1 VSSRPTRKKILT
13 CMSLP
18 RPVSDALIELLK
30 PIAAELGER
39 LGASAVNERFAEIE
53 PSGSTTLN
61 QQIKKDPRWTKAQV
75 RYLQRQQAREQEL
88 ITIASIDDERLQE
101 ERANRIKAEELRD
114 RRVISRL
121 CRELMR
127 EFQAEAIRMKLNE
140 IQTIWDRDN
149 WFSNLSRQ
157 ETEQILQQ
165 QQHRLLLLVSPAK
178 ISEDCPDSFRHN
190 LNIELPAKLRSFLSQ
205 HYPQHGDLC
214 PVQFY
219 GDYFKKPISDI
230 DVERLQTVL
239 SPVPTAILY
248 SDISDYEV
256 NFHVGFWGVINPNVS
271 LVAMQP
277 WNWEEVY
284 HQLEAERKDDKLNLR
299 IIRQIIV
306 TIHKLLAA
314 FLADLYYLNIDFT
327 HEPQLFNLKAEFAQE
342 WFSQD
347 WELPYIETL
356 KEIQQQ
362 QRIAYQGEMRRLI
375 LREAKAKAERKRME
389 EVEIK
394 RREEAEAASRRA
406 KELAYKLKNQ
416 KWRCVYT
423 LPGHSSFVNSL
434 AISPDGKIM
443 ASASWDKTIKVW
455 TLETGELIGT
465 LTGHSDRVNSVAINF
480 DGNLLA
486 SGSSDETIKFWN
498 LHSGELLC
506 TFPGHSMEVSSVAI
520 SPNGQVIASSGG
532 ADNII
537 KLWNLR
543 TGELLRTLR
552 GHSDN
557 VNSVVFSPDGKIL
570 ASGSSDA
577 TSKVWDVESGNLL
590 RTLSGLNVGVNSVAI
605 GPDGQILASVSND
618 YTIKLRNLHT
628 GSLLRILNSNPD
640 RGKGVLSLGMNEGL
654 HILQNYVSRG
664 DSVAIS
670 RDGLTLASGCD
681 DNTIKIWN
689 LLTGELLSTLNG
701 HLGTVYSVA
710 IVPLGNILV
719 SGSADETIKIWRC
732 D

>member
-1 VSSRPTRKKILT
+1 
-13 CMSLP
+13 MSLP
-18 RPVSDALIELLK
+18 RPVSDTLIELLK
-30 PIAAELGER
+30 PVASELGER
-39 LGASAVNERFAEIE
+39 LGASAVNERYAEIE
-53 PSGSTTLN
+53 PSGSSALN
-61 QQIKKDPRWTKAQV
+61 QQIKKDPRWIKAQV

-88 ITIASIDDERLQE
+88 IAIAGAEERVKE
-101 ERANRIKAEELRD
+101 ERANRIKAQEVRD
-114 RRVISRL
+114 KRAISRL
-121 CRELMR
+121 CRDLMR
-127 EFQAEAIRMKLNE
+127 EFQSEAIRVKLNE

-165 QQHRLLLLVSPAK
+165 QQHRLLLLVAPAK
-178 ISEDCPDSFRHN
+178 ISQDCPDSFRHN
-190 LNIELPAKLRSFLSQ
+190 LNIELPAKLRAFLNQ
-205 HYPQHGDLC
+205 HYPPHGDLC

-219 GDYFKKPISDI
+219 GDYFKKSISDI

-256 NFHVGFWGVINPNVS
+256 NFHVGFWGVINQSVS

-284 HQLEAERKDDKLNLR
+284 QQLEAEGKDRKLSLR

-327 HEPQLFNLKAEFAQE
+327 HEPQLFTLEAEFAQE
-342 WFSQD
+342 WFSKD
-347 WELPYIETL
+347 WAKPYIETL
-356 KEIQQQ
+356 KEIQEQ
-362 QRIAYQGEMRRLI
+362 QRIVSKGEMRRLA
-375 LREAKAKAERKRME
+375 LREAKARAERQRLE
-389 EVEIK
+389 EAELK
-394 RREEAEAASRRA
+394 RREEAEAAAKRV
-406 KELAYKLKNQ
+406 KELAHKLKHQ

-434 AISPDGKIM
+434 AISPDGKIL
-443 ASASWDKTIKVW
+443 ASGSWDKTIKIW
-455 TLETGELIGT
+455 NLETTELIGT
-465 LTGHSDRVNSVAINF
+465 LTGHSDRVNSVAISY
-480 DGNLLA
+480 DGKMLV

-498 LHSGELLC
+498 LHNGDLLC
-506 TFPGHSMEVSSVAI
+506 TFPGHSMEVNSVAI
-520 SPNGQVIASSGG
+520 NPKGLVIASCGG
-532 ADNII
+532 ADNTI

-543 TGELLRTLR
+543 SGELLRTLR

-557 VNSVVFSPDGKIL
+557 VNAVVFSPDGKIL

-577 TSKVWDVESGNLL
+577 TSKVWDVESGKLL

-605 GPDGQILASVSND
+605 APDGQILASVSND
-618 YTIKLRNLHT
+618 YTIKLRNLQT
-628 GSLLRILNSNPD
+628 GSLLRILNTNSG
-640 RGKGVLSLGMNEGL
+640 RGNGVTNLGTNEAL

-664 DSVAIS
+664 ESVAIS
-670 RDGLTLASGCD
+670 GDGLTLASGCD
-681 DNTIKIWN
+681 DNTINIWN
-689 LLTGELLSTLNG
+689 LQTGELLTSLKG
-701 HLGTVYSVA
+701 HSGTVYSVA
-710 IVPLGNILV
+710 IAPSGNLLA
-719 SGSADETIKIWRC
+719 SGSADRTIKIWRC

>member
-1 VSSRPTRKKILT
+1 MV
-13 CMSLP
+13 LP
-18 RPVSDALIELLK
+18 RPVSDTLIELLK
-30 PIAAELGER
+30 PIASELGER
-39 LGASAVNERFAEIE
+39 LGASAVNERFAEIG
-53 PSGSTTLN
+53 PSGSATLN
-61 QQIKKDPRWTKAQV
+61 QQIKKDPRWMKAQV
-75 RYLQRQQAREQEL
+75 KYLQRQQRREQEL
-88 ITIASIDDERLQE
+88 IAIASIEEEWVQAERI
-101 ERANRIKAEELRD
+101 NRIKAEELRD
-114 RRVISRL
+114 KRAISRL

-127 EFQAEAIRMKLNE
+127 EFQAEAIRLKLSE

-165 QQHRLLLLVSPAK
+165 QQHRLLLLVAPAK

-190 LNIELPAKLRSFLSQ
+190 LNIELPAKLRAFLSQ

-256 NFHVGFWGVINPNVS
+256 NFHIGFWGVINQSVS
-271 LVAMQP
+271 LVTMQP

-284 HQLEAERKDDKLNLR
+284 HQLKAEGKDEKLSLR

-306 TIHKLLAA
+306 TIQKLLAA

-327 HEPQLFNLKAEFAQE
+327 HEPQLFNLKSEFAQE

-347 WELPYIETL
+347 WALPYIETL

-362 QRIAYQGEMRRLI
+362 QRIAYQGEMRRLVF
-375 LREAKAKAERKRME
+375 REAKAKAERKR
-389 EVEIK
+389 VEDAELK
-394 RREEAEAASRRA
+394 HREEASAASRRA
-406 KELAYKLKNQ
+406 KELAYKLKNHNWQ
-416 KWRCVYT
+416 CVQT

-434 AISPDGKIM
+434 AISPDGKTL
-443 ASASWDKTIKVW
+443 ASGSWDKTIKIW
-455 TLETGELIGT
+455 NLETGAFIGT
-465 LTGHSDRVNSVAINF
+465 LSGHSDRVNSVTISG
-480 DGNLLA
+480 DGKMLA

-498 LHSGELLC
+498 LHTGELLC
-506 TFPGHSMEVSSVAI
+506 TFPGHSMEVNSVAI
-520 SPNGQVIASSGG
+520 SPNGRVIASSGG
-532 ADNII
+532 ADNTI

-543 TGELLRTLR
+543 TGELLRTFR
-552 GHSDN
+552 GHLDN
-557 VNSVVFSPDGKIL
+557 VNAVVFSPDGKIL

-577 TSKVWDVESGNLL
+577 TSKVWDVESGKLL

-618 YTIKLRNLHT
+618 YTIKLRNLQT
-628 GSLLRILNSNPD
+628 GSLLRILNSNSD
-640 RGKGVLSLGMNEGL
+640 RGRGVPSLEMNEGL

-670 RDGLTLASGCD
+670 RDGLTLASGYD

-689 LLTGELLSTLNG
+689 LLTGELLSSLSG

-710 IVPLGNILV
+710 IAPLGNILV

>member
-1 VSSRPTRKKILT
+1 
-13 CMSLP
+13 MSLP
-18 RPVSDALIELLK
+18 RPVSDTLIELLK
-30 PIAAELGER
+30 PVASELGER
-39 LGASAVNERFAEIE
+39 LGASAVNERYAEIE
-53 PSGSTTLN
+53 PSGSSALN
-61 QQIKKDPRWTKAQV
+61 QQIKKDPRWIKAQV

-88 ITIASIDDERLQE
+88 IAIAGAEERVKE
-101 ERANRIKAEELRD
+101 ERANRIKAQEVRD
-114 RRVISRL
+114 KRAISRL
-121 CRELMR
+121 CRDLMR
-127 EFQAEAIRMKLNE
+127 EFQSEAIRVKLNE

-165 QQHRLLLLVSPAK
+165 QQHRLLLLVAPAK
-178 ISEDCPDSFRHN
+178 ISQDCPDSFRHN
-190 LNIELPAKLRSFLSQ
+190 LNIELPAKLRAFLNQ
-205 HYPQHGDLC
+205 HYPPHGELC

-219 GDYFKKPISDI
+219 GDYFKKSISDI

-256 NFHVGFWGVINPNVS
+256 NFHVGFWGVINQSVS

-284 HQLEAERKDDKLNLR
+284 QQLEAEGKDRKLSLR

-327 HEPQLFNLKAEFAQE
+327 HEPQLFTLEAEFAQE
-342 WFSQD
+342 WFSKD
-347 WELPYIETL
+347 WAKPYIETL
-356 KEIQQQ
+356 KEIQEQ
-362 QRIAYQGEMRRLI
+362 QRIVSKGEMRRLA
-375 LREAKAKAERKRME
+375 LREAKARAERQRLE
-389 EVEIK
+389 EAELK
-394 RREEAEAASRRA
+394 RREEAEAAAKRV
-406 KELAYKLKNQ
+406 KELAHKLKHQ

-434 AISPDGKIM
+434 AISPDGKIL
-443 ASASWDKTIKVW
+443 ASGSWDKTIKIW
-455 TLETGELIGT
+455 NLETTELIGT
-465 LTGHSDRVNSVAINF
+465 LTGHSDRVNSVAISY
-480 DGNLLA
+480 DGKMLV

-498 LHSGELLC
+498 LHNGDLLC
-506 TFPGHSMEVSSVAI
+506 TFPGHSMEVNSVAI
-520 SPNGQVIASSGG
+520 NPKGLVIASCGG
-532 ADNII
+532 ADNTI

-543 TGELLRTLR
+543 SGELLRTLR

-557 VNSVVFSPDGKIL
+557 VNAVVFSPDGKIL

-577 TSKVWDVESGNLL
+577 TSKVWDVESGKLL

-605 GPDGQILASVSND
+605 APDGQILASVSND
-618 YTIKLRNLHT
+618 YTIKLRNLQT
-628 GSLLRILNSNPD
+628 GSLLRILNTNSG
-640 RGKGVLSLGMNEGL
+640 RGNGVTNLGTNEAL

-664 DSVAIS
+664 ESVAIS
-670 RDGLTLASGCD
+670 GDGLTLASGCD
-681 DNTIKIWN
+681 DNTINIWN
-689 LLTGELLSTLNG
+689 LQTGELLTSLKG
-701 HLGTVYSVA
+701 HSGTVYSVA
-710 IVPLGNILV
+710 IAPSGNLLA
-719 SGSADETIKIWRC
+719 SGSADRTIKIWRC

>member
-1 VSSRPTRKKILT
+1 MV
-13 CMSLP
+13 LP

-30 PIAAELGER
+30 PIASELGER
-39 LGASAVNERFAEIE
+39 LGASAVNERFAEIG
-53 PSGSTTLN
+53 PSGSATLN
-61 QQIKKDPRWTKAQV
+61 QQIKKDPRWMKAQV
-75 RYLQRQQAREQEL
+75 KYLQRQQRREQEL
-88 ITIASIDDERLQE
+88 IAIASIEEEWVQA

-114 RRVISRL
+114 KRAISRL

-127 EFQAEAIRMKLNE
+127 EFQAEAIRLKLSE
-140 IQTIWDRDN
+140 IQSLWDRDN

-165 QQHRLLLLVSPAK
+165 QQHRLLLLVAPAK

-190 LNIELPAKLRSFLSQ
+190 LNIELPAKLRAFLSQ

-256 NFHVGFWGVINPNVS
+256 NFHIGFWGVINQSVS
-271 LVAMQP
+271 LVTMQP

-284 HQLEAERKDDKLNLR
+284 HQLKAEGKDEKVSLR

-327 HEPQLFNLKAEFAQE
+327 HEPQLFKLNAEFAQE

-347 WELPYIETL
+347 WALPYIETL

-362 QRIAYQGEMRRLI
+362 QRIAYQGEMRRLVF
-375 LREAKAKAERKRME
+375 REAKAKAERKR
-389 EVEIK
+389 VEDAELK
-394 RREEAEAASRRA
+394 HREEASAASRRA
-406 KELAYKLKNQ
+406 KELAYKLKNHNWQ
-416 KWRCVYT
+416 CVQT

-434 AISPDGKIM
+434 AISPDGKTL
-443 ASASWDKTIKVW
+443 ASGSWDKTIKIW
-455 TLETGELIGT
+455 NLETGAFIGT
-465 LTGHSDRVNSVAINF
+465 LSGHSDRVNSVTISG
-480 DGNLLA
+480 DGKMLA

-498 LHSGELLC
+498 LHTGELLC
-506 TFPGHSMEVSSVAI
+506 TFPGHSMEVNSVAI

-532 ADNII
+532 ADNTI

-543 TGELLRTLR
+543 TGELLRTFR
-552 GHSDN
+552 GHLDN
-557 VNSVVFSPDGKIL
+557 VNAVVFSPDGKIL

-577 TSKVWDVESGNLL
+577 TSKIWDVESGKLL
-590 RTLSGLNVGVNSVAI
+590 RTLSSLNVGVNSVAI
-605 GPDGQILASVSND
+605 GPDGQMLASVSND

-628 GSLLRILNSNPD
+628 GSLLRILNSNSD
-640 RGKGVLSLGMNEGL
+640 RGRGIPSLEMNEGL

-670 RDGLTLASGCD
+670 GDGLTLASGYD
-681 DNTIKIWN
+681 DNTIKMWN
-689 LLTGELLSTLNG
+689 LLTGELLSSLQG

-710 IVPLGNILV
+710 IAPSGNILV
-719 SGSADETIKIWRC
+719 SGSADETIKIWSL

>member
-1 VSSRPTRKKILT
+1 MV
-13 CMSLP
+13 LP
-18 RPVSDALIELLK
+18 RPVSDVLIELLK
-30 PIAAELGER
+30 PIASELGER

-53 PSGSTTLN
+53 PSGSSTLN
-61 QQIKKDPRWTKAQV
+61 QQIKKDPRWIKAQV
-75 RYLQRQQAREQEL
+75 KYLQRQQAREQEL
-88 ITIASIDDERLQE
+88 IAIASIEEEWVQE
-101 ERANRIKAEELRD
+101 ERTNRIKAEELRD
-114 RRVISRL
+114 RRAISRL

-127 EFQAEAIRMKLNE
+127 EFQAEAIRLKLSE
-140 IQTIWDRDN
+140 IQSLWDRDN

-165 QQHRLLLLVSPAK
+165 QQHRLLLLVAPAK
-178 ISEDCPDSFRHN
+178 ISQDCPDSFRHN
-190 LNIELPAKLRSFLSQ
+190 LNIELPAKLRSFLSL
-205 HYPQHGDLC
+205 HYPQYGDLC

-256 NFHVGFWGVINPNVS
+256 NFHIGFWGVINQSVS
-271 LVAMQP
+271 LVTMQP

-284 HQLEAERKDDKLNLR
+284 HQLEAEGKDEKLSLR

-327 HEPQLFNLKAEFAQE
+327 HEPQLFNLKSEFAQE
-342 WFSQD
+342 WFSTD

-362 QRIAYQGEMRRLI
+362 QRIAYQGEMRRLVF
-375 LREAKAKAERKRME
+375 REAKIKAERKR
-389 EVEIK
+389 VEDAELK
-394 RREEAEAASRRA
+394 RREAASVASRRA
-406 KELAYKLKNQ
+406 KELAYKLKNH
-416 KWRCVYT
+416 KWRCVHT

-434 AISPDGKIM
+434 AISPDGQIL
-443 ASASWDKTIKVW
+443 ASGSWDRTIKIW
-455 TLETGELIGT
+455 NLETGEFVGT
-465 LTGHSDRVNSVAINF
+465 LMGHSDRVNSVAISG
-480 DGNLLA
+480 DGKMLA

-498 LHSGELLC
+498 LHTGELLF
-506 TFPGHSMEVSSVAI
+506 TFPGHSMEVNSVAI
-520 SPNGQVIASSGG
+520 SPTGQVIASSGG
-532 ADNII
+532 ADNTI

-543 TGELLRTLR
+543 TGELLRTFR

-557 VNSVVFSPDGKIL
+557 VNAVVFSPDGKIL

-577 TSKVWDVESGNLL
+577 TSKVWDVESGKLL

-605 GPDGQILASVSND
+605 GPGGQILASVSND

-628 GSLLRILNSNPD
+628 GSLLRILNSNSD
-640 RGKGVLSLGMNEGL
+640 RGRGVPSLEMNEGL

-689 LLTGELLSTLNG
+689 LLTGELLSSLNG

-710 IVPLGNILV
+710 IAPSGNILV

>member
-1 VSSRPTRKKILT
+1 
-13 CMSLP
+13 MSLP
-18 RPVSDALIELLK
+18 RPISDALIELLK
-30 PIAAELGER
+30 PIASELGER
-39 LGASAVNERFAEIE
+39 LGASALNERFAEIG
-53 PSGSTTLN
+53 PSGSSALN
-61 QQIKKDPRWTKAQV
+61 QQVKKDPRWIKAQV

-88 ITIASIDDERLQE
+88 IAIASIDDERVQE
-101 ERANRIKAEELRD
+101 ERANRIKAEESRD
-114 RRVISRL
+114 RRTISRL

-127 EFQAEAIRMKLNE
+127 EFQAEAIRVKLSQ
-140 IQTIWDRDN
+140 IQVIWDRDN

-165 QQHRLLLLVSPAK
+165 QQHRLLLLVAPAK

-190 LNIELPAKLRSFLSQ
+190 LNIELPAKLRAFLNQ

-239 SPVPTAILY
+239 TPVPTAILY

-256 NFHVGFWGVINPNVS
+256 NFHVGFWGVINQSVS
-271 LVAMQP
+271 LVAMRA

-284 HQLEAERKDDKLNLR
+284 HQLEAERKDEKLNLR

-314 FLADLYYLNIDFT
+314 FLADLYYLKIDFT
-327 HEPQLFNLKAEFAQE
+327 HEPQLFNLEAEFAQE
-342 WFSQD
+342 WFDPD
-347 WELPYIETL
+347 WALPYIETL

-362 QRIAYQGEMRRLI
+362 QRIAYKGEMRRLAV
-375 LREAKAKAERKRME
+375 REAKAKAERKSLE
-389 EVEIK
+389 DAELK
-394 RREEAEAASRRA
+394 RRQDAEAKSRRE
-406 KELAYKLKNQ
+406 KELAYKLQNQ
-416 KWRCVYT
+416 KWRCVHT

-434 AISPDGKIM
+434 AISPDGKIL
-443 ASASWDKTIKVW
+443 ASGSWDKTIKVW
-455 TLETGELIGT
+455 ELETGELIGT
-465 LTGHSDRVNSVAINF
+465 LTGHSDRVNSVAINW
-480 DGNLLA
+480 DGTMLA

-506 TFPGHSMEVSSVAI
+506 TFPGHSMEVNSVAI
-520 SPNGQVIASSGG
+520 SPNGQIIASCGG
-532 ADNII
+532 SDNTI

-543 TGELLRTLR
+543 TGQLLRTLR

-557 VNSVVFSPDGKIL
+557 VNAVVFSPDGQLL

-577 TSKVWDVESGNLL
+577 TSKVWDVESGRLL

-628 GSLLRILNSNPD
+628 GSLLRILNSNSG
-640 RGKGVLSLGMNEGL
+640 RGKGVPNLEMNEAL

-670 RDGLTLASGCD
+670 QDGLTLASGCD
-681 DNTIKIWN
+681 DNTVKIWN
-689 LLTGELLSTLNG
+689 LQTGELLSTLKG

-710 IVPLGNILV
+710 IAPLGNAIV

>member
-1 VSSRPTRKKILT
+1 
-13 CMSLP
+13 MSLP
-18 RPVSDALIELLK
+18 RPVSDTLIELLK
-30 PIAAELGER
+30 PVASELGER
-39 LGASAVNERFAEIE
+39 LGASAVNERYAEIE
-53 PSGSTTLN
+53 PSGSSALN
-61 QQIKKDPRWTKAQV
+61 QQIKKDPRWIKAQV

-88 ITIASIDDERLQE
+88 IAIAGAEERVKE
-101 ERANRIKAEELRD
+101 ERANRIKAQEVRD
-114 RRVISRL
+114 KRAISRL
-121 CRELMR
+121 CRDLMR
-127 EFQAEAIRMKLNE
+127 EFQSEAIRVKLNE

-165 QQHRLLLLVSPAK
+165 QQHRLLLLVAPAK
-178 ISEDCPDSFRHN
+178 ISQDCPDSFRHN
-190 LNIELPAKLRSFLSQ
+190 LNIELPAKLRAFLNQ
-205 HYPQHGDLC
+205 HYPPHGDLC

-219 GDYFKKPISDI
+219 GDYFKKSISDI

-256 NFHVGFWGVINPNVS
+256 NFHVGFWGVINQSVS

-284 HQLEAERKDDKLNLR
+284 QQLEAEGKDRKLSLR

-327 HEPQLFNLKAEFAQE
+327 HEPQLFTLEAEFAQE
-342 WFSQD
+342 WFSKD
-347 WELPYIETL
+347 WAKPYIETL
-356 KEIQQQ
+356 KEIQEQ
-362 QRIAYQGEMRRLI
+362 QRIVSKGEMRRLA
-375 LREAKAKAERKRME
+375 LREAKARAERQRLE
-389 EVEIK
+389 EAELK
-394 RREEAEAASRRA
+394 RREEAEAAAKRV
-406 KELAYKLKNQ
+406 KELAHKLKHQ

-434 AISPDGKIM
+434 AISPDGKIL
-443 ASASWDKTIKVW
+443 ASGSWDKTIKIW
-455 TLETGELIGT
+455 NLETTELIGT
-465 LTGHSDRVNSVAINF
+465 LTGHSDRVNSVAISY
-480 DGNLLA
+480 DGKMLV

-498 LHSGELLC
+498 LHNGDLLC
-506 TFPGHSMEVSSVAI
+506 TFPGHSMEVNSVAI
-520 SPNGQVIASSGG
+520 NPKGLVIASCGG
-532 ADNII
+532 ADNTI

-543 TGELLRTLR
+543 SGELLRTLK

-577 TSKVWDVESGNLL
+577 TSKVWDVESGKLL

-605 GPDGQILASVSND
+605 APDGQILASVSND
-618 YTIKLRNLHT
+618 YTIKLRNLQT
-628 GSLLRILNSNPD
+628 GSLLRILNTNSG
-640 RGKGVLSLGMNEGL
+640 RGNGVTNLGTNEAL

-664 DSVAIS
+664 ESVAIS
-670 RDGLTLASGCD
+670 GDGLTLASGCD
-681 DNTIKIWN
+681 DNTINIWN
-689 LLTGELLSTLNG
+689 LQTGELLTSLKG
-701 HLGTVYSVA
+701 HSGTVYSVA
-710 IVPLGNILV
+710 IAPSGNLLA
-719 SGSADETIKIWRC
+719 SGSADRTIKIWRC

>member
-1 VSSRPTRKKILT
+1 
-13 CMSLP
+13 MSLP
-18 RPVSDALIELLK
+18 RPISDALIELLK
-30 PIAAELGER
+30 PIASELGER
-39 LGASAVNERFAEIE
+39 LGASAVNERFAEIG
-53 PSGSTTLN
+53 PSGSSALN
-61 QQIKKDPRWTKAQV
+61 QQVKKDPRWIKAQV

-88 ITIASIDDERLQE
+88 IELASIDDERVQE

-114 RRVISRL
+114 RRAISRL

-127 EFQAEAIRMKLNE
+127 EFQAEAIRLKLSQ
-140 IQTIWDRDN
+140 IQVIWDRDN

-165 QQHRLLLLVSPAK
+165 QQHRLLLLVAPAK

-190 LNIELPAKLRSFLSQ
+190 LNIELPAKLRAFLNQ

-256 NFHVGFWGVINPNVS
+256 NFHVGFWGVINQNVS
-271 LVAMQP
+271 LVAMRA

-284 HQLEAERKDDKLNLR
+284 HQLEAEGQDEKLNLR

-314 FLADLYYLNIDFT
+314 FLADLYYLNIDFN
-327 HEPQLFNLKAEFAQE
+327 HEPQLFNLEAEFAQE
-342 WFSQD
+342 WFSPD
-347 WELPYIETL
+347 WALPYIETL

-362 QRIAYQGEMRRLI
+362 QRIAYQGEMRRLAVK
-375 LREAKAKAERKRME
+375 EAKAKAERKYLE
-389 EVEIK
+389 EAELK
-394 RREEAEAASRRA
+394 RREEAEAKSRRE

-416 KWRCVYT
+416 KWRCAYT

-434 AISPDGKIM
+434 AISPDGKILV
-443 ASASWDKTIKVW
+443 SGSWDKTIKVW
-455 TLETGELIGT
+455 ELETGELIGT
-465 LTGHSDRVNSVAINF
+465 LTGHSDRVNSVAISWN
-480 DGNLLA
+480 GKMLA

-498 LHSGELLC
+498 LLNGELLC
-506 TFPGHSMEVSSVAI
+506 TFPGHSMEVNSVAI
-520 SPNGQVIASSGG
+520 SPNGQIIASCGG
-532 ADNII
+532 SDNTI

-543 TGELLRTLR
+543 TGQLLRTLR

-557 VNSVVFSPDGKIL
+557 VNAVVFSPDGQLL

-577 TSKVWDVESGNLL
+577 TSKVWDVESGRLL

-628 GSLLRILNSNPD
+628 GSLLRILNSNS
-640 RGKGVLSLGMNEGL
+640 GKGKGAPSLGMNEAL

-670 RDGLTLASGCD
+670 RDGLTLASGCE
-681 DNTIKIWN
+681 DNTVKIWN
-689 LLTGELLSTLNG
+689 LLTGELLSTLKG

-710 IVPLGNILV
+710 IAPLGNILV

>member
-1 VSSRPTRKKILT
+1 
-13 CMSLP
+13 MSLP
-18 RPVSDALIELLK
+18 RPVSDTLIELLK
-30 PIAAELGER
+30 PVASELGER
-39 LGASAVNERFAEIE
+39 LGANAVSERYAEIE
-53 PSGSTTLN
+53 PSGSSALN
-61 QQIKKDPRWTKAQV
+61 QQIKKDPRWIKAQM

-88 ITIASIDDERLQE
+88 IALVGAEERVKE
-101 ERANRIKAEELRD
+101 ERANRIKAQEIRD
-114 RRVISRL
+114 KRAISRL
-121 CRELMR
+121 CRDLMR
-127 EFQAEAIRMKLNE
+127 EFQSEAIRVKLSE

-165 QQHRLLLLVSPAK
+165 QQQHRLLLLVAPAK
-178 ISEDCPDSFRHN
+178 ISQDCPDSFRHN
-190 LNIELPAKLRSFLSQ
+190 LNIELPAKLRAFLNQ
-205 HYPQHGDLC
+205 HYPPHGDLC

-219 GDYFKKPISDI
+219 GDYFKKSISDI

-256 NFHVGFWGVINPNVS
+256 NFHVGFWGVINQSVS

-284 HQLEAERKDDKLNLR
+284 HQLEAQGKDKKLSLR

-327 HEPQLFNLKAEFAQE
+327 HEPQLFKLEAEFAQE
-342 WFSQD
+342 WFSKD
-347 WELPYIETL
+347 WAQPYIETL
-356 KEIQQQ
+356 KEIQEQ
-362 QRIAYQGEMRRLI
+362 QRIVYKGEMRRLA
-375 LREAKAKAERKRME
+375 LREAKARAERQRLE
-389 EVEIK
+389 EAELK
-394 RREEAEAASRRA
+394 RREEVEAAAKRV
-406 KELAYKLKNQ
+406 KELAHKLKHQ

-434 AISPDGKIM
+434 AISPDGKIL
-443 ASASWDKTIKVW
+443 ASGSWDKTIKIW
-455 TLETGELIGT
+455 NLETAELMGT
-465 LTGHSDRVNSVAINF
+465 LTGHSDRVNSVAISY
-480 DGNLLA
+480 DGKMLV

-498 LHSGELLC
+498 LHSGDLLC
-506 TFPGHSMEVSSVAI
+506 TFPGHSMEVNSVAI
-520 SPNGQVIASSGG
+520 NPKRQVIASCGG
-532 ADNII
+532 ADNTI

-543 TGELLRTLR
+543 SGELLRTLK

-557 VNSVVFSPDGKIL
+557 VNAVVFSPDGKIL

-577 TSKVWDVESGNLL
+577 TSKVWDVESGKLL

-605 GPDGQILASVSND
+605 APDGQVLASVSND
-618 YTIKLRNLHT
+618 YTIKLRNLQT
-628 GSLLRILNSNPD
+628 GSLLRILNTHYAK
-640 RGKGVLSLGMNEGL
+640 GKGVTNLGTNEAL

-670 RDGLTLASGCD
+670 GDGLTLVSGCD
-681 DNTIKIWN
+681 DNTINIWN
-689 LLTGELLSTLNG
+689 LQTGELLSALKG
-701 HLGTVYSVA
+701 HSGTVYSVA
-710 IVPLGNILV
+710 IAPSGNLLA
-719 SGSADETIKIWRC
+719 SGSADQTIKIWRC

>member
-1 VSSRPTRKKILT
+1 MV
-13 CMSLP
+13 LP

-30 PIAAELGER
+30 PIASELGER

-53 PSGSTTLN
+53 PSGSSTLN
-61 QQIKKDPRWTKAQV
+61 QQIKKDPRWIKAQV
-75 RYLQRQQAREQEL
+75 KYLQRQQAREQEL
-88 ITIASIDDERLQE
+88 IAIASIEEEWVQE

-114 RRVISRL
+114 KRAISRL

-127 EFQAEAIRMKLNE
+127 EFQAEAIRLKLSE
-140 IQTIWDRDN
+140 IQSLWDRDN

-165 QQHRLLLLVSPAK
+165 QQHRLLLLVAPAK
-178 ISEDCPDSFRHN
+178 ISEDCPDSFRNN
-190 LNIELPAKLRSFLSQ
+190 LNIELPAKLRAFLSQ

-256 NFHVGFWGVINPNVS
+256 NFHIGFWGVINQSVS
-271 LVAMQP
+271 LVTMQP

-284 HQLEAERKDDKLNLR
+284 HQLKVEGKDEKLSLR
-299 IIRQIIV
+299 IVRQIIV

-327 HEPQLFNLKAEFAQE
+327 HEPQLFNLNAEFAQE

-347 WELPYIETL
+347 WALPYIETL

-362 QRIAYQGEMRRLI
+362 QRITYQGEMRRLVF
-375 LREAKAKAERKRME
+375 REAKAKAERKRA
-389 EVEIK
+389 
-394 RREEAEAASRRA
+394 EEAELKRSEEASAASRRA
-406 KELAYKLKNQ
+406 KELAYKLKNHQ
-416 KWRCVYT
+416 WRCVHT

-434 AISPDGKIM
+434 AISPDGKTL
-443 ASASWDKTIKVW
+443 ASGSWDKTIKIW
-455 TLETGELIGT
+455 NLETGEFIGT
-465 LTGHSDRVNSVAINF
+465 LTGHSDRVNSVAISC
-480 DGNLLA
+480 DGQMLV

-498 LHSGELLC
+498 LQTGELLC
-506 TFPGHSMEVSSVAI
+506 TFPGHSMEVNSVAI
-520 SPNGQVIASSGG
+520 SPHGQVIASCGG
-532 ADNII
+532 ADNTI

-552 GHSDN
+552 SHSDN
-557 VNSVVFSPDGKIL
+557 VNAVVFSPDGKIL

-577 TSKVWDVESGNLL
+577 TSKVWNAESGKLL

-618 YTIKLRNLHT
+618 YTIKLRNLQT
-628 GSLLRILNSNPD
+628 GSLLRILNSNSD
-640 RGKGVLSLGMNEGL
+640 RGKGVPSLEMNEGL

-670 RDGLTLASGCD
+670 GDGLTLASGCD

-689 LLTGELLSTLNG
+689 LLTGELLSSLSG

-710 IVPLGNILV
+710 IAPSGNILV